1 LFGESFA
8 KKEDLLRSLDGMDLK
23 INELYEKIEKYS
35 MEIQNSYGFTDNSPE
50 YHELME
56 KIYDAEFQ
64 SAESYIENLLSELNG
79 RIDEIVL
86 EMSRDWALVERGCLI
101 ENEIQE
107 LEVKTAELE
116 REKERLLDIGKSLK
130 TALDVL
136 EEAALE
142 IKREFAPLLNQKL
155 GSIAGL

>member
-1 LFGESFA
+1 
-8 KKEDLLRSLDGMDLK
+8 
-23 INELYEKIEKYS
+23 

-116 REKERLLDIGKSLK
+116 RRKNVFWILAK
-130 TALDVL
+130 V
-136 EEAALE
+136 
-142 IKREFAPLLNQKL
+142 
-155 GSIAGL
+155 

>member
-1 LFGESFA
+1 
-8 KKEDLLRSLDGMDLK
+8 
-23 INELYEKIEKYS
+23 
-35 MEIQNSYGFTDNSPE
+35 
-50 YHELME
+50 
-56 KIYDAEFQ
+56 
-64 SAESYIENLLSELNG
+64 
-79 RIDEIVL
+79 VL

-142 IKREFAPLLNQKL
+142 IKREFAPLLNQSL
-155 GSIAGL
+155 AA

>member
-1 LFGESFA
+1 
-8 KKEDLLRSLDGMDLK
+8 
-23 INELYEKIEKYS
+23 
-35 MEIQNSYGFTDNSPE
+35 
-50 YHELME
+50 ME

-155 GSIAGL
+155 GSIAGFDKSVGAGYPAHCGGTVEQLYLALRIALAETGRRSFTPHYGRGVCAL